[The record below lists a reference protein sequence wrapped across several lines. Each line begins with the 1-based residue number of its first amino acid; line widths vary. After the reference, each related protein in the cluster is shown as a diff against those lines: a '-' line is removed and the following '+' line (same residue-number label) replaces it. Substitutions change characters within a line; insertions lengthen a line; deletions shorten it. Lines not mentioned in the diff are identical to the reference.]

1 MRTVTG
7 VVIVLGAGV
16 LAACAARPPQSI
28 AFSQP
33 QILPGTPLENAGTFR
48 GYKRIVIDGQE
59 RYCRNDLA
67 TGSHTE
73 RKAVCLT
80 EAQWRTQQALAEQL
94 MLEIERRAASTAQ
107 TPYYLGGM
115 SPSVRQ

>member
-1 MRTVTG
+1 MGTVNLAA
-7 VVIVLGAGV
+7 IALLAAVLS
-16 LAACAARPPQSI
+16 ACAAQPPKSI

-33 QILPGTPLENAGTFR
+33 QVLPGTPQENAGTFR

-80 EAQWRTQQALAEQL
+80 EAQWRVQQALAEQL
-94 MLEIERRAASTAQ
+94 MLEIERRAAATAQ

-115 SPSVRQ
+115 SPSMRQ